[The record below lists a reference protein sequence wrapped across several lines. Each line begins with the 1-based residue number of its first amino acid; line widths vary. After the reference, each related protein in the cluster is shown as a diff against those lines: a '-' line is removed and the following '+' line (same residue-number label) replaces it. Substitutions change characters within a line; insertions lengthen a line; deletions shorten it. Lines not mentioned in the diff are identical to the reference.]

1 MAPTE
6 KIRVLLEQRKFDL
19 RQSDLDEISALL
31 VQVDLD
37 EVQNV
42 EGWVWESVALIV
54 NDPAYTGDAVMPE
67 IDED

>member
-6 KIRVLLEQRKFDL
+6 KIRALLEQRKFDL

-37 EVQNV
+37 EVQDV
-42 EGWVWESVALIV
+42 EGWVWESVALIL
-54 NDPAYTGDAVMPE
+54 NDPAYSGDAVMPE

>member
-37 EVQNV
+37 EVQDV

-54 NDPAYTGDAVMPE
+54 NDPDYTGDAVMPE

>member
-37 EVQNV
+37 EVQDV